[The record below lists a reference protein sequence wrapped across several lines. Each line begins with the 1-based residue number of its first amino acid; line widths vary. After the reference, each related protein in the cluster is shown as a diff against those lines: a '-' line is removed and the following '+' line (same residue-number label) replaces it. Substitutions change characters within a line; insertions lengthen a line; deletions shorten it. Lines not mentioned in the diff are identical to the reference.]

1 MLCCYLLYQIGA
13 SDLTKPQIIQS
24 SHYGISEIS
33 QTVQDSHNDN
43 AEKSQIE
50 RTYKKMNE
58 YLMEMELSTE
68 DNLSDEEIMIM
79 VSNTKL
85 HTNRKKN
92 KKENDIYGKESNYNL
107 YC

>member
-1 MLCCYLLYQIGA
+1 MLLPTISNRS
-13 SDLTKPQIIQS
+13 SDLTNP
-24 SHYGISEIS
+24 
-33 QTVQDSHNDN
+33 
-43 AEKSQIE
+43 QIE

-68 DNLSDEEIMIM
+68 DNLSDEEIMIE
-79 VSNTKL
+79 VSNRKL

-92 KKENDIYGKESNYNL
+92 KQKENDIYGKESNYNL

>member
-1 MLCCYLLYQIGA
+1 MDFLLYQIGA
-13 SDLTKPQIIQS
+13 SDLTNPQINQS
-24 SHYGISEIS
+24 SHYGISEI
-33 QTVQDSHNDN
+33 
-43 AEKSQIE
+43 SQIE

-58 YLMEMELSTE
+58 YLIEMELSTE
-68 DNLSDEEIMIM
+68 DNLSDEEIMIE

>member
-1 MLCCYLLYQIGA
+1 MTNQQIV
-13 SDLTKPQIIQS
+13 QVF
-24 SHYGISEIS
+24 HYGIAEI
-33 QTVQDSHNDN
+33 
-43 AEKSQIE
+43 SQIE

-58 YLMEMELSTE
+58 YLMEMELSMQ
-68 DNLSDEEIMIM
+68 DNLSDEEIIIE

>member
-1 MLCCYLLYQIGA
+1 MLIYRWCQIWHYLY
-13 SDLTKPQIIQS
+13 
-24 SHYGISEIS
+24 
-33 QTVQDSHNDN
+33 
-43 AEKSQIE
+43 QIE

-68 DNLSDEEIMIM
+68 DNLSDEEIMIV
-79 VSNTKL
+79 VSNKKV

-92 KKENDIYGKESNYNL
+92 KQKENNNYGKESNYNL

>member
-1 MLCCYLLYQIGA
+1 MLGCYLLYQIGA

-24 SHYGISEIS
+24 SHYGISEI
-33 QTVQDSHNDN
+33 
-43 AEKSQIE
+43 SQIE

-68 DNLSDEEIMIM
+68 DNLSDEEIMI
-79 VSNTKL
+79 VVCRKTL
-85 HTNRKKN
+85 RTNRKKN
-92 KKENDIYGKESNYNL
+92 KQKENDMYGKESNYNL

>member
-13 SDLTKPQIIQS
+13 SDLAQSQIIQS

-33 QTVQDSHNDN
+33 Q
-43 AEKSQIE
+43 IE

-58 YLMEMELSTE
+58 YLIEMELSTE
-68 DNLSDEEIMIM
+68 DNLSDEEIMIV
-79 VSNTKL
+79 VSNRKL

>member
-1 MLCCYLLYQIGA
+1 MLGCYLLYQIGA
-13 SDLTKPQIIQS
+13 SDLTNPQIIQS
-24 SHYGISEIS
+24 SHYGISDI
-33 QTVQDSHNDN
+33 
-43 AEKSQIE
+43 SQIE

-68 DNLSDEEIMIM
+68 DNLSDEEIMIV